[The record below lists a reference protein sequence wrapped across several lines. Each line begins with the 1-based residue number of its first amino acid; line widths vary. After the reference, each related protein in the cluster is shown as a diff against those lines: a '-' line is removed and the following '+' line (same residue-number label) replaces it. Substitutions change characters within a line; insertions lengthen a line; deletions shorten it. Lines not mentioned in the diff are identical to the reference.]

1 MSFQLVLIPLSG
13 GGVASVMDVGNL
25 NLGLQAVGRRK
36 PGPASSVSTRDF
48 ACSISVSRLVMSGAA
63 ALHAGTEAARAA
75 TFRADAATHADDTVG
90 SAWLNKRQDIDT
102 NEMAAR

>member
-1 MSFQLVLIPLSG
+1 
-13 GGVASVMDVGNL
+13 
-25 NLGLQAVGRRK
+25 
-36 PGPASSVSTRDF
+36 
-48 ACSISVSRLVMSGAA
+48 MSGAA

-102 NEMAAR
+102 NEMAAH